1 MITEFIGKFH
11 PLLVHLPIGFFLL
24 AFVLK
29 VISFWKNKESIEA
42 ILPIMLI
49 LSFLA
54 SAFSSLTGFLLS
66 QSGEYDIE
74 MVDRH
79 QWSGIVFTVL
89 ILAVYFFRN
98 NAKLGLAAWIVSTL
112 LLMFVGHLGGSLTH
126 GEDFLYMPIWYSRYW
141 KRNVTAVILQKN
153 RKEILD

>member
-1 MITEFIGKFH
+1 MITEFVGKFH

-29 VISFWKNKESIEA
+29 VISFWKNKESIDA
-42 ILPIMLI
+42 ILPTMLI

-74 MVDRH
+74 MVDKH
-79 QWSGIVFTVL
+79 QWSGIVFTIL
-89 ILAVYFFRN
+89 ILVVYFFI
-98 NAKLGLAAWIVSTL
+98 GYIV
-112 LLMFVGHLGGSLTH
+112 
-126 GEDFLYMPIWYSRYW
+126 
-141 KRNVTAVILQKN
+141 
-153 RKEILD
+153 